1 MLERHQ
7 GTTDREGTGPARGT
21 GNGGVTMDIVHD
33 GQTLRLS
40 GDFDVRSTMEV
51 RNAIHE
57 HLDGMGRDLT
67 VDLTDV
73 HTLDLTAAR
82 VLAYATI
89 EASRSGRHLR
99 LRGCGPAVRRMLQIS
114 RLARFVEVERA
125 AVA

>member
-1 MLERHQ
+1 MLERH
-7 GTTDREGTGPARGT
+7 TGNRNDGRASLARGT

-51 RNAIHE
+51 RSAIYE
-57 HLDGMGRDLT
+57 HLEGVERDLT

-73 HTLDLTAAR
+73 QTLDVTAAR

-89 EASRSGRHLR
+89 EASRSGGHLR

>member
-1 MLERHQ
+1 
-7 GTTDREGTGPARGT
+7 
-21 GNGGVTMDIVHD
+21 MDIVHD

-51 RNAIHE
+51 RSAIHE
-57 HLDGMGRDLT
+57 HLEGVERDLT

-73 HTLDLTAAR
+73 QTLDVTAAR

-89 EASRSGRHLR
+89 EASRSGGHLR